1 MKVLLAVDGS
11 DYTQRML
18 TYLAAHPALLAEGV
32 EFTALTVSWPVSST
46 PSAHLPVQTLQKH
59 FDAEAEETLKPVVE
73 IAAQNGWKL
82 STLARVGNPGKTIAE
97 VADSEGY
104 DLIVMG
110 SHGHSAIVNTVIGS
124 IVTRVL
130 ALAKTP
136 VLIIR

>member
-11 DYTQRML
+11 GYTKRML
-18 TYLAAHPALLAEGV
+18 AYLAAHPELLTESD
-32 EFTALTVSWPVSST
+32 EFTALTVSWPVATT
-46 PSAHLPVQTLQKH
+46 PSAHLPVQTLQKY
-59 FDAEAEETLKPVVE
+59 FDTEAAETLEPVAAF
-73 IAAQNGWKL
+73 AAQKGWKL
-82 STLARVGNPGKTIAE
+82 STMARVGNPGKTIAE
-97 VADSEGY
+97 VADSGGY